1 MTDPHAIHA
10 SILASQRLLDPATRP
25 DDPAVLHLTAAR
37 SGMPLSQ
44 VRRALNMDIE
54 ELKR

>member
-1 MTDPHAIHA
+1 MTDPHKLHA

-25 DDPAVLHLTAAR
+25 EDPAVLHLTAAK

-44 VRRALNMDIE
+44 IRRLLCFNLE
-54 ELKR
+54 EMK

>member
-25 DDPAVLHLTAAR
+25 DDPAVLHLVSAR

-44 VRRALNMDIE
+44 IRRLLGYALQEM
-54 ELKR
+54 R

>member
-1 MTDPHAIHA
+1 MTDPQALHA

-25 DDPAVLHLTAAR
+25 EDPAVLHLTAAR

-44 VRRALNMDIE
+44 IRKLLGYDLE
-54 ELKR
+54 ELK

>member
-1 MTDPHAIHA
+1 MTDAHAIHA
-10 SILASQRLLDPATRP
+10 SILASQRRLEPATRP
-25 DDPAVLHLTAAR
+25 EDPAVLHLVAAR
-37 SGMPLSQ
+37 SQMPLSQ

>member
-10 SILASQRLLDPATRP
+10 SVLASQRLLDPATRP
-25 DDPAVLHLTAAR
+25 EDPAVLHLTAAR

-44 VRRALNMDIE
+44 IRRLLGFDLQEM
-54 ELKR
+54 R

>member
-10 SILASQRLLDPATRP
+10 TILASQRLLDPATRP

-37 SGMPLSQ
+37 AGMPLSQ
-44 VRRALNMDIE
+44 IRRLLGFDLE
-54 ELKR
+54 ELK